1 MAEEK
6 NQERTERA
14 TPKRRRET
22 RKKGQVALSKEVSS
36 AFVLLSSLSIFYFA
50 GPWMF
55 SKIIF
60 LMQETYQNINTLDL
74 NSSSF
79 HFFIIDVMRQF
90 ILIISPLLGAIMVT
104 GIISNVVQTGFL
116 FSTEAIS
123 FKLSKI
129 NPINGFKRLYSL
141 RSLVELVKSL
151 TKITLVGGIAFFL
164 IKSRYDNLL
173 GLIQLDVL
181 NIFTFI
187 GSEASIIGFYTF
199 GFLLVLAIFDYLFQR
214 WHYEK
219 DLKMTKQEV
228 KEEMKHTEGDP
239 KIKARIRSIQQ
250 EMSRNRMMAMVPDAT
265 VVITNPTHLAVAL
278 KYDTNNMLAPKV
290 IAKGAGIIAKKI
302 KDIAI
307 ENNIPVVEEKNIARV
322 LYKTVEINSY
332 IPIELYHAVAEVIA
346 YVYKLGKLGSKE

>member
-1 MAEEK
+1 MAGEK

-60 LMQETYQNINTLDL
+60 LMQETYRNIDTLDL
-74 NSSSF
+74 SSSSF

-129 NPINGFKRLYSL
+129 NPINGLKRLYSL

-181 NIFTFI
+181 DIFTFI
-187 GSEASIIGFYTF
+187 GSEASLIGFYTF

-322 LYKTVEINSY
+322 LYKTVDINSY

>member
-1 MAEEK
+1 MAGEK

-60 LMQETYQNINTLDL
+60 LMQETYRNIDTLDL
-74 NSSSF
+74 SSSSF
-79 HFFIIDVMRQF
+79 HLLIIDVMRQF
-90 ILIISPLLGAIMVT
+90 ILIISPLLCAIMVT

-129 NPINGFKRLYSL
+129 NPINGLKRLYSL

-181 NIFTFI
+181 DIFTFI
-187 GSEASIIGFYTF
+187 GSEASLIGFYTF

-265 VVITNPTHLAVAL
+265 VVITNPSHLAVAL

-322 LYKTVEINSY
+322 LYKTVDINSY

>member
-1 MAEEK
+1 MADEK

-104 GIISNVVQTGFL
+104 GIISNVVQTGIL